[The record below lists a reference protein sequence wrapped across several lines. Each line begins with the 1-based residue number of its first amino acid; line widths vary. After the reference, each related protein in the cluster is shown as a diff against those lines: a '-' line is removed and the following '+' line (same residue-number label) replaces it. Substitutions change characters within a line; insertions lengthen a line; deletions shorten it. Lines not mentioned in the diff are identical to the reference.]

1 MPMKTLGLFLFAV
14 LLCAR
19 AQASC
24 TFTSS
29 SLTLGQAPNT
39 ISTRQLYDGS
49 ASPPQS
55 QVSSGF
61 GCTGVINLLVS
72 QTIKATLQSSSNGLR
87 LRRVGGGELIPYQL
101 FPTSAYGTPLGVGQT
116 WDFSTTDVL
125 GLLSG
130 PGGTLLLYV
139 RVPVGGL
146 DIPQG
151 TYQDTVTF
159 TWDVDV
165 CAVGAL
171 TCLVPSYR
179 GTGTS
184 TVTVLLEVQKACSVS
199 ASNVNLGSIALLSQP
214 STQQGAVYVS
224 CSLGEGYQLGFD
236 NGDHANGSQRRFY
249 NATTNQFISYQI
261 LKTDNTEWHNTW
273 GSGDVVSALG
283 AGHSGGGA
291 SHLFNVRI
299 NTGQTTPA
307 PAIYTDRVRVQ
318 VYF

>member
-1 MPMKTLGLFLFAV
+1 MKSFSLLLLFAAL
-14 LLCAR
+14 LLCADAR
-19 AQASC
+19 ASC

-29 SLTLGQAPNT
+29 SLTLGQPPNT

-61 GCTGVINLLVS
+61 GCTGVVNLLVM
-72 QTIKATLQSSSNGLR
+72 QTIKATLQSSTNGLR
-87 LRRVGGGELIPYQL
+87 LRRVGGSELIPYQL
-101 FPTSAYGTPLGVGQT
+101 FPTSAYSTPLSIGQT
-116 WDFSTTDVL
+116 WDFSTIDVL

-130 PGGTLLLYV
+130 PGGTLLMYV

-146 DIPQG
+146 DVPQG

-159 TWDVDV
+159 NWDVDV
-165 CAVGAL
+165 CAVGVL
-171 TCLVPSYR
+171 TCLVPSYQ

-184 TVTVLLEVQKACSVS
+184 TVTVMLLVQKACSVS
-199 ASNVNLGSIALLSQP
+199 ASNVNLGSVALLSQVP
-214 STQQGAVYVS
+214 TFQGMVYVS

-236 NGDHANGSQRRFY
+236 NGDHANGNQRRFY
-249 NATTNQFISYQI
+249 NAATNQYINYQI
-261 LKTDNTEWHNTW
+261 RKTDNTEWHNDW
-273 GSGDVVSALG
+273 GTGDVLSALG

-291 SHLFNVRI
+291 SQAFKVDI
-299 NTGQTTPA
+299 DAGQATPA